1 MRQLIARWH
10 SLLKIRWLMLFFAVS
25 VLAIVTS
32 LRFNAVTGRY
42 ADRTA
47 GYPVP
52 DLILDQLPI
61 VDLEWLIVWGY
72 LGLLVFAI
80 VATLVYEPENFPFAL
95 MTVALFIVIRA
106 VFVTLTHLAPPS
118 DALKPDFHFQVL
130 NRISFSNDLFF
141 SGHTGF
147 SFLAFLLTRKRWVR
161 YFFLA
166 SSVVMGATVL
176 LTHLHYSIDV
186 LAAFFITY
194 AIYKLSERLFGR
206 WRMRPVASSPVG
218 ELTSSPVNR
227 LVG

>member
-1 MRQLIARWH
+1 MRQTINRWRQ
-10 SLLKIRWLMLFFAVS
+10 LLKIRWLVLFFIVS
-25 VLAIVTS
+25 ILAIVTS

-52 DLILDQLPI
+52 DLILDQLPV

-72 LGLLVFAI
+72 LGLLAFAI
-80 VATLVYEPENFPFAL
+80 VAILIYEPENFPFAL
-95 MTVALFIVIRA
+95 MTVALFIAIRA
-106 VFVTLTHLAPPS
+106 GFVTLTHLSPPA
-118 DALKPDFHFQVL
+118 DAIQPDFQFQVL

-147 SFLAFLLTRKRWVR
+147 SFLVFLLIRKQWVR

-166 SSVVMGATVL
+166 ASFVMGAAVL

-186 LAAFFITY
+186 FAAFFITY

-206 WRMRPVASSPVG
+206 WRLEAS
-218 ELTSSPVNR
+218 TI
-227 LVG
+227 